1 MHAWNLT
8 QLLQIVRM
16 LNLCFGALYDKN
28 IHGVIA
34 NNIPFLLSFR
44 IL

>member
-8 QLLQIVRM
+8 QLRKIVRM
-16 LNLCFGALYDKN
+16 LNVCFGALYDKDIN
-28 IHGVIA
+28 GVIA
-34 NNIPFLLSFR
+34 NSFPSLLSFR

>member
-8 QLLQIVRM
+8 QLRQIVRM
-16 LNLCFGALYDKN
+16 LNLCFGALYDKD

-34 NNIPFLLSFR
+34 NSCPSLLSFR